1 MPDPYRAQQ
10 PYSGGFGGGPSPL
23 TLTLSLLH
31 PAAEPGSTIST
42 YAVARVKAVNTAP
55 TANRPT
61 LHVVLVLDVSGSMQG
76 DPIAQVLHSAKRL
89 AEILE
94 DRDQLGIVTFSDG
107 AEVISPLV
115 ALGRGRRDIIRKIG
129 SIKVNGR
136 TNIAGGLAQAAL
148 LFPTRQMGER
158 HLVVLMSDGA
168 PNVGPS
174 TPDELMNAA
183 RMLKNRDIAISTL
196 GFGAEHNDAVL
207 SAIADGGGGRYQ
219 FVIDPKM
226 AEASFIR
233 ALGAQ
238 LDMVAERN
246 ALVLMPSDHIEI
258 VRVLDSPPM
267 SFGAGGMKLNLPDLL
282 GGDELCFVVEMRLRA
297 PEQSTLLRTLSGR
310 LTGHVAGT
318 HSTFETVV
326 HADTHIT
333 LLASKAT
340 DPVAHKAVTLARA
353 AELRLHARAFGDM
366 GKFGEAER
374 VLREAQKLI
383 EETPGYVKGQPG
395 DLDDAWEALADD
407 LTVMQKRLQ
416 RDEYEKYKKAARSY
430 GEFVSAGSRARSD
443 APDLSPSSRALF
455 SKAQENVAMPKAYLH
470 ALSGPCS
477 GLRVPIL
484 RPRFIIG
491 RSKAGI
497 DLMLP
502 DANVS
507 RQAAAIEFSNGS
519 FWLIDFGS
527 TNAPEYKGKRVDRL
541 QLADGMTFSLGS
553 SDLRFELD

>member
-10 PYSGGFGGGPSPL
+10 PYQGGFGGGPSPL

-31 PAAEPGSTIST
+31 PAAEPGSTIAT

-55 TANRPT
+55 AANRPT

-107 AEVISPLV
+107 AEVVSPLM
-115 ALGRGRRDIIRKIG
+115 ALGRGRREIIRKIG

-226 AEASFIR
+226 A
-233 ALGAQ
+233 
-238 LDMVAERN
+238 
-246 ALVLMPSDHIEI
+246 
-258 VRVLDSPPM
+258 
-267 SFGAGGMKLNLPDLL
+267 
-282 GGDELCFVVEMRLRA
+282 
-297 PEQSTLLRTLSGR
+297 
-310 LTGHVAGT
+310 
-318 HSTFETVV
+318 
-326 HADTHIT
+326 
-333 LLASKAT
+333 
-340 DPVAHKAVTLARA
+340 
-353 AELRLHARAFGDM
+353 
-366 GKFGEAER
+366 
-374 VLREAQKLI
+374 
-383 EETPGYVKGQPG
+383 
-395 DLDDAWEALADD
+395 
-407 LTVMQKRLQ
+407 
-416 RDEYEKYKKAARSY
+416 
-430 GEFVSAGSRARSD
+430 
-443 APDLSPSSRALF
+443 
-455 SKAQENVAMPKAYLH
+455 
-470 ALSGPCS
+470 
-477 GLRVPIL
+477 
-484 RPRFIIG
+484 
-491 RSKAGI
+491 
-497 DLMLP
+497 
-502 DANVS
+502 
-507 RQAAAIEFSNGS
+507 
-519 FWLIDFGS
+519 
-527 TNAPEYKGKRVDRL
+527 
-541 QLADGMTFSLGS
+541 
-553 SDLRFELD
+553 